1 SRDEVQLAELSE
13 ALGVSEKQLITDL
26 QVLFV
31 CGDMGAGWED
41 LIEAE
46 WEHGTV
52 RVRNAEPLQRALD
65 LSAVE
70 ATALL
75 AGLAVLEP
83 ARAKLLAVVEGT
95 AEPSEAP
102 RVPTR
107 TEIAEATAADE
118 GAART
123 ADRAE
128 GVLAAVQAALRAAPG
143 AEDANLTIR
152 YSSADRAGTS
162 VRRIRPLRIETSGA
176 RSYLLAYCELAQ
188 GERRF
193 RLDRI
198 VELLED
204 GAAMSRPDPGDAPV
218 LSGRV

>member
-1 SRDEVQLAELSE
+1 SSDVCS
-13 ALGVSEKQLITDL
+13 SDL
-26 QVLFV
+26 
-31 CGDMGAGWED
+31 
-41 LIEAE
+41 
-46 WEHGTV
+46 
-52 RVRNAEPLQRALD
+52 
-65 LSAVE
+65 
-70 ATALL
+70 
-75 AGLAVLEP
+75 
-83 ARAKLLAVVEGT
+83 AKLLAVVEGT

-102 RVPTR
+102 RLPTR

-176 RSYLLAYCELAQ
+176 
-188 GERRF
+188 
-193 RLDRI
+193 DRKS
-198 VELLED
+198 V
-204 GAAMSRPDPGDAPV
+204 V
-218 LSGRV
+218 